1 MSSTL
6 TLSLRHSVRR
16 VTQCPALSLILW
28 SMGLPTELA
37 PRATGVVSL
46 ARQYIIDLNF
56 ADRWRFSNAHF
67 QRVPTHVFE
76 GVAVGAVYDR
86 PRCHDR
92 ATVGGHRPPLQLETS
107 AKSCS
112 PMRFQLNSRMIISRA
127 FWPRRRRSSSDEIN
141 CRRAAAKSSTVSA
154 TKASTLL
161 LKGKPIPPT
170 ELVTTE
176 QAIANASSS
185 FTRWPVP

>member
-16 VTQCPALSLILW
+16 VTQCPALPLILW

-76 GVAVGAVYDR
+76 GVAIVGAVYDR
-86 PRCHDR
+86 AFLFERDEIRAVTDR
-92 ATVGGHRPPLQLETS
+92 AY
-107 AKSCS
+107 
-112 PMRFQLNSRMIISRA
+112 SRDYIL
-127 FWPRRRRSSSDEIN
+127 D
-141 CRRAAAKSSTVSA
+141 
-154 TKASTLL
+154 
-161 LKGKPIPPT
+161 
-170 ELVTTE
+170 
-176 QAIANASSS
+176 
-185 FTRWPVP
+185 

>member
-6 TLSLRHSVRR
+6 TLSLRHPVRR
-16 VTQCPALSLILW
+16 VTQCPALPLILW

-76 GVAVGAVYDR
+76 GVAR
-86 PRCHDR
+86 
-92 ATVGGHRPPLQLETS
+92 LQPAFGPARS
-107 AKSCS
+107 VS
-112 PMRFQLNSRMIISRA
+112 PAGRN
-127 FWPRRRRSSSDEIN
+127 
-141 CRRAAAKSSTVSA
+141 
-154 TKASTLL
+154 TK
-161 LKGKPIPPT
+161 KM
-170 ELVTTE
+170 
-176 QAIANASSS
+176 N
-185 FTRWPVP
+185 